1 MGRRGYEM
9 RGEGDTGRGGV
20 RGGGGYEMRGEG
32 DTGRGGVW
40 EEGDMR

>member
-1 MGRRGYEM
+1 M

-20 RGGGGYEMRGEG
+20 WGGGGYEMRGEG

-40 EEGDMR
+40 GGGDMR